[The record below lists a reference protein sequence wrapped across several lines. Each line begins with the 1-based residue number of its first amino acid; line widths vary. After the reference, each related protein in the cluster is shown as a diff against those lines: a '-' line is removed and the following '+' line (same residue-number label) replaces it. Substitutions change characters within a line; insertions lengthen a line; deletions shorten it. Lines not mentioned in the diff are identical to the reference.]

1 MRQVNEPVV
10 FVNWQEVGRRCE
22 RLGMSVITALYAL
35 AIVGLALTAFAIVSY
50 GLLLP
55 WAKHP
60 VWSGTRLLTL
70 AVLEA
75 AGVWFLSLVRQQRRT
90 REWSPILTVFALFM
104 MSLTSLLLNEAAAN
118 VARRYSAPAQGHSVE
133 TPRRVPS
140 KAVAV
145 MKT

>member
-22 RLGMSVITALYAL
+22 RLGMSVIAALYAL
-35 AIVGLALTAFAIVSY
+35 AIIGLALTAFAIVSY

-55 WAKHP
+55 WSKHP

-70 AVLEA
+70 VVLEA
-75 AGVWFLSLVRQQRRT
+75 AGIWFLSLVRQQRRT
-90 REWSPILTVFALFM
+90 REWSPILTVLALFM
-104 MSLTSLLLNEAAAN
+104 ASLTSLLLNEAHAH
-118 VARRYSAPAQGHSVE
+118 VTRQYSAPAQERSVE
-133 TPRRVPS
+133 TPRRVQP

>member
-22 RLGMSVITALYAL
+22 RLGMPVIAALYAL

-60 VWSGTRLLTL
+60 VWSGTRLLSL

-90 REWSPILTVFALFM
+90 RGWSPILTVFALFM
-104 MSLTSLLLNEAAAN
+104 VSLTSLLLNEAAAN

>member
-22 RLGMSVITALYAL
+22 RLGMSVIAALYAL
-35 AIVGLALTAFAIVSY
+35 AVVGLALTAFAIVAY

-75 AGVWFLSLVRQQRRT
+75 AGIWFLSLVRQQRRT
-90 REWSPILTVFALFM
+90 REWSPILAVFALLM
-104 MSLTSLLLNEAAAN
+104 VSLTSLLLNGAAAN
-118 VARRYSAPAQGHSVE
+118 VVRPYSAPAQGRSVE
-133 TPRRVPS
+133 TPRHVQP

>member
-22 RLGMSVITALYAL
+22 RLGMSVIAALYAL

-104 MSLTSLLLNEAAAN
+104 MSLTSLLLNEATAN

>member
-22 RLGMSVITALYAL
+22 RLGLSVIAALYAL
-35 AIVGLALTAFAIVSY
+35 AIIGLALTAFAIVSY

-55 WAKHP
+55 WSKHP

-70 AVLEA
+70 VVLEA
-75 AGVWFLSLVRQQRRT
+75 AGIWFLSLVRQQRRT

-104 MSLTSLLLNEAAAN
+104 VSLTSLLLNEAHAN
-118 VARRYSAPAQGHSVE
+118 VTRQYSAPAQERSVE
-133 TPRRVPS
+133 TPRRVQP

>member
-10 FVNWQEVGRRCE
+10 FVNRQEVGRRCE
-22 RLGMSVITALYAL
+22 RLGMSVIAALYAL

-75 AGVWFLSLVRQQRRT
+75 AGVWFLSLVRQQRRR

-104 MSLTSLLLNEAAAN
+104 VSLTSLLLNEAAAN